1 MIEQII
7 NTDDI
12 PWTDLKVGITK
23 ELVGKSILN
32 SSSIRLFCLRSK
44 EKFAS
49 HDHDFVQVMYF
60 LTGDGSVFLDGFE
73 TPVKPGLIIVVKP
86 NQCHAIENTGDKPMD
101 VIVVESYEPVHHNN
115 PWIDF

>member
-7 NTDDI
+7 HTDEI

-32 SSSIRLFCLRSK
+32 SSSMRLFCLRSK

-49 HDHDFVQVMYF
+49 HDHNFVQIMYF
-60 LTGDGSVFLDGFE
+60 LTGEGSVFLDDVE
-73 TPVKPGLIIVVKP
+73 TRVQPGLIVVVKP
-86 NQCHAIENTGDKPMD
+86 NQCHAIENYGDKSMD
-101 VIVVESYEPVHHNN
+101 VIVIESYEPLHHQSQ
-115 PWIDF
+115 WIDF